1 MKIAEKTLAEMCR
14 EVVHVEVGLEEER
27 EAHRIDALQQEKK
40 VRRLVGLKFALKMW
54 QNLDPLHN
62 ERLNDNGKISTKNK
76 LYIIQYIYIYMS
88 YIHIL
93 SYFLFVIN

>member
-40 VRRLVGLKFALKMW
+40 VRRLMGLKFALKMW

-62 ERLNDNGKISTKNK
+62 ERLNDNGKISTKKKVNC
-76 LYIIQYIYIYMS
+76 I
-88 YIHIL
+88 
-93 SYFLFVIN
+93 